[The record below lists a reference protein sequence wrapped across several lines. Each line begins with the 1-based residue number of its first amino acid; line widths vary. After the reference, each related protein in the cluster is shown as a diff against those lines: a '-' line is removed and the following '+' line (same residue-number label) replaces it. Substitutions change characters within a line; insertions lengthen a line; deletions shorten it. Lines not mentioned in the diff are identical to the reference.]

1 LLPSRPKTK
10 FFGPAVPLAIANIY
24 RYIIVL
30 AEVPGVARGFFI
42 QKKKLI
48 KKSIFEEKHVDFL
61 AYVTPR
67 APLCFLNKF

>member
-10 FFGPAVPLAIANIY
+10 FFGPAVSLAIANIY
-24 RYIIVL
+24 RYKIVL
-30 AEVPGVARGFFI
+30 AEVPGVARGFFYL
-42 QKKKLI
+42 KKWI